1 VLPLA
6 AARYNDFAKDDTP
19 FGVVVLADGFYL
31 SSGFLNVLLYRYTRP
46 YLLPHRID
54 SLDDQSIV
62 LHHEMTSDPSHL
74 PGSVVVGNNR
84 HALGEA
90 SEGRSRDLGLLHES
104 SNVGYHRDGSDRTM
118 TPSGRDDRA
127 SDDKLGEK
135 GASNIYDV
143 I

>member
-54 SLDDQSIV
+54 SLDDQSI
-62 LHHEMTSDPSHL
+62 LHHEMTSNPTHL
-74 PGSVVVGNNR
+74 PGSIVVGNNR
-84 HALGEA
+84 HALGED
-90 SEGRSRDLGLLHES
+90 SEGRSG
-104 SNVGYHRDGSDRTM
+104 NQ
-118 TPSGRDDRA
+118 A
-127 SDDKLGEK
+127 SDDRLNEK
-135 GASNIYDV
+135 GASNIYDD